1 MAPPRK
7 SAADTPNDPTD
18 DATQPDLD
26 ADAARQAGRAE
37 QAERDAAEQSAA
49 DRAAVPEEGA
59 LVVDVAANLSLAGG
73 QILEVNQTGVT
84 VPDTTEVRDCIA
96 QGYLL
101 LRD

>member
-7 SAADTPNDPTD
+7 STADTPSDPTE
-18 DATQPDLD
+18 DATQPALD
-26 ADAARQAGRAE
+26 ADAVAADEPGSDAARQ
-37 QAERDAAEQSAA
+37 DVAA
-49 DRAAVPEEGA
+49 EGA

-73 QILEVNQTGVT
+73 QVLEVNQTGVT
-84 VPDTTEVRDCIA
+84 VPDTAEVRDCIA